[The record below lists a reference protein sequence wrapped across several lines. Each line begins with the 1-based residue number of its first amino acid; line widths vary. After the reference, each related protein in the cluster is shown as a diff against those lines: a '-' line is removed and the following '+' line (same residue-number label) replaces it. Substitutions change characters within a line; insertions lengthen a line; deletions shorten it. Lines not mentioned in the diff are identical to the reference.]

1 MENEILPFG
10 ALTSGYVLIPKKLL
24 TYNFNNR
31 DTSLSYLEAFLTV
44 LAKVNFADNEATISG
59 HKIMCKRGES
69 LLSYPSWAKLF
80 NWTLG
85 KTRCF
90 FRKMVKE
97 KLIAIIPVMY
107 RVKLIKVTD
116 YDALTGKRKTA
127 KNMAAED
134 VCAPE
139 ISKAEKIAQKDQK
152 FYQFWDAYHRTTGLE
167 ANDIGMAIILWKRLT
182 KDEKELAINKIEP
195 YCRRINN
202 TQFYK
207 TAVNYLKAKCFYN
220 ERL

>member
-24 TYNFNNR
+24 TYNFNKR

-44 LAKVNFADNEATISG
+44 MATVNYADNEATIGG
-59 HKIMCKRGES
+59 HKMMCKRGES

-80 NWTLG
+80 NWTTS
-85 KTRCF
+85 KTRSF
-90 FRKMVKE
+90 FKKMVKE
-97 KLIAIIPVMY
+97 RLIAIIPVMY
-107 RVKLIKVTD
+107 GVKLIQVID
-116 YDALTGKRKTA
+116 YDGLTGKRKST
-127 KNMAAED
+127 KKKAAED
-134 VCAPE
+134 VCTPE
-139 ISKAEKIAQKDQK
+139 NYNAEKIARKDQK
-152 FYQFWDAYHRTTGLE
+152 FYLFWDAYHRATGLE
-167 ANDIGMAIILWKRLT
+167 ANDIGMAMIIWKRLT
-182 KDEKELAINKIEP
+182 KDEKELAIIKIEP

-202 TQFYK
+202 TLFYK